1 MTNPTDK
8 AEIFARQIVSR
19 IFEGGTKADFETD
32 VVAVAGLLRE
42 FAASLQPPEELATL
56 RVPDKIADQLER
68 FANWLDKV
76 SGQIGSLASRGAR
89 PEERETETVTEL
101 KLNDSRKK

>member
-32 VVAVAGLLRE
+32 VVAVAGLLR
-42 FAASLQPPEELATL
+42 
-56 RVPDKIADQLER
+56 
-68 FANWLDKV
+68 
-76 SGQIGSLASRGAR
+76 R
-89 PEERETETVTEL
+89 PEPSTYMSEECGWYVAEEG
-101 KLNDSRKK
+101 K